1 VVPASSEFPQYRRI
15 GGPRGIACAGPA
27 CALERVTKM
36 NFLNVPIGARAPEF
50 VNAVVEIP
58 AGGVNKIEYDKKLG
72 IFRLDRPLFS
82 PVHYPGDYGFIPST
96 LAEDGDPLDIIIMVV
111 QPTFTGCLV
120 EARPVGMLEML
131 DQGVK
136 DEKILAVASG
146 NPVYQEVR
154 DYTDVYSH
162 VLLEIAHFFS
172 IYKDLEGK
180 RTKMDGWQSADSAKQ
195 VIEASHQRYLDRLK
209 CGDFAL

>member
-1 VVPASSEFPQYRRI
+1 
-15 GGPRGIACAGPA
+15 
-27 CALERVTKM
+27 M
-36 NFLNVPIGARAPEF
+36 NFLNLPIGARSPEF

-72 IFRLDRPLFS
+72 IFHLDRPLYS

-120 EARPVGMLEML
+120 EARPIGMLEML

-136 DEKILAVASG
+136 DEKILAVSSG
-146 NPVYQEVR
+146 NPRYQEVH
-154 DYTDVYSH
+154 DYTDVYAH
-162 VLLEIAHFFS
+162 QLLEIAHFFS

-180 RTKMDGWQSADSAKQ
+180 RTKTVGWQTAEAAKR
-195 VIEASHQRYLDRLK
+195 VIESSHQRYLDRLK
-209 CGDFAL
+209 CGDFAM